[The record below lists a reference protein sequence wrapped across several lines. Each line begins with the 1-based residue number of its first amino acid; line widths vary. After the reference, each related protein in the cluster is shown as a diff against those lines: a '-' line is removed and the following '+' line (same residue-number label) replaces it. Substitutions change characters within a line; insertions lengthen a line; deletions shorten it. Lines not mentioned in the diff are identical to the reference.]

1 MEQYEKVYLVNFGA
15 KLADDAVENIRKE
28 VGANSIEQILKKVNL
43 DLSKNPYIQCHD
55 IVMSQKSY
63 LLGEFPCVI
72 NLPGLPI
79 ACVFIVNE
87 IAAIT
92 GHEPTIVFT
101 SRNISGE
108 GYFSDFKFKR
118 MFNLQYERTVTRE
131 RFKNGEQST

>member
-1 MEQYEKVYLVNFGA
+1 MSQYEKVYLLNFGA
-15 KLADDAVENIRKE
+15 KLSDETIDQIKEEVKAD
-28 VGANSIEQILKKVNL
+28 SIEQILKKVNL

-55 IVMSQKSY
+55 VVMLTKSY
-63 LLGEFPCVI
+63 LLSDYPCVI

-118 MFNLQYERTVTRE
+118 MFNLQYEKTVTRE
-131 RFKNGEQST
+131 KFKNGE